1 MPESRSTL
9 QIAQWFNSL
18 TLEKQKNIFREFIFQ
33 NANFGLPDEQKEE
46 LDSHLNAMNEKF
58 DFKEVLGG
66 FKPASDH
73 GERWITFLLDNKDF
87 TQYSRSVGA

>member
-1 MPESRSTL
+1 MPDSRSTL

-46 LDSHLNAMNEKF
+46 LDSHLNAINEKF
-58 DFKEVLGG
+58 NYDEVLDG
-66 FKPASDH
+66 FNQATDH
-73 GERWITFLLDNKDF
+73 GEKWFTFLNDNKDF
-87 TQYSRSVGA
+87 KQYSRSVGA